1 MREGIHRLVHII
13 PLGHEIDRAVRPFE
27 TAKADRVYLLSS
39 VDRSRH
45 DPRMFAEQKYYVES
59 VRSALEARGI
69 EVVVEDLDL
78 FDLLAVIGRVSAI
91 ICREQS
97 EGNLVYVN
105 MSAAGRLT
113 TVGTTLAAMTHD
125 VRVYYVFADG
135 YAQTDDETHA
145 HGLSI
150 CMAPRVV
157 MLENFRIALPPE
169 PALGVLVHL
178 CREARPVQASDL
190 LDLLRRDGVP
200 GYEEDYRR
208 AGPGRRQRIHANY
221 LTKLNNGV
229 LARLRENGYILSERQ
244 GRRTLIAI
252 TESGRYVA
260 HASGRL

>member
-1 MREGIHRLVHII
+1 MFEEQQYYVG
-13 PLGHEIDRAVRPFE
+13 AVR
-27 TAKADRVYLLSS
+27 SN
-39 VDRSRH
+39 
-45 DPRMFAEQKYYVES
+45 
-59 VRSALEARGI
+59 LENRGI

-91 ICREQS
+91 ISREQS

-125 VRVYYVFADG
+125 VRVYYVFAEG
-135 YAQTDDETHA
+135 YAKTEEETRT

-178 CREARPVQASDL
+178 CREPGPIRASEL

-208 AGPGRRQRIHANY
+208 AELGHRQRIHANY

-229 LARLRENGYILSERQ
+229 LSRLRENGYISTERQ
-244 GRRTLIAI
+244 GRRTLITI